1 MLVNNLPNVGAVQ
14 ENYFCPVCNVHM
26 NKLKK
31 SRPLDTHQEHN
42 AFSKDGIK
50 ERRCPLDR
58 IQNLR
63 TDFQQ
68 TMDRSSEKLVKLNPY
83 PVMDTDPTW
92 NNLYYSNA
100 LSKSL
105 HSFGKYKVG

>member
-1 MLVNNLPNVGAVQ
+1 LLVNNLPNVGTVPQ
-14 ENYFCPVCNVHM
+14 NYFCPICNVHL
-26 NKLKK
+26 NKLKI
-31 SRPLDTHQEHN
+31 SLPLDTHQEHN
-42 AFSKDGIK
+42 EFSKDGIK

-58 IQNLR
+58 IQTLR

-83 PVMDTDPTW
+83 PIMDTDPTL
-92 NNLYYSNA
+92 NNLNYSNA

-105 HSFGKYKVG
+105 HLFGKY